1 MTSKLKNRRA
11 SPKLSK
17 QKKSPPRARGRPRS
31 AKPTG
36 RVSGNRKVTGYEAG
50 RIKRA
55 RAQLKGLSAGLMPW
69 EQPGLSCVQA
79 VKVFLEALPITKGI
93 LQGQTMRLLPHQ
105 HEFIE
110 MIYGS
115 DPQPKLGISSLPRG
129 NGKTALVANLALCHL
144 LGPEAETRGAVY
156 SAATDRAQAALTFAE
171 IEATICAVPQFSV
184 RCAISGYHKRITVL
198 DGHGEGS
205 VYEALSADAPRA
217 FGLAPSLWLYDELAQ
232 AKDRK
237 LLDALMTATG
247 KRRNSLGLIIS
258 TQAQTDDHPL
268 SILIDEA
275 IAGRAPGTACQLK
288 AAPMDADPFAL
299 ETIRDCNPASGIY
312 LNESDLV
319 AAADMARRSYAFEP
333 AYRNLRL
340 NQRIRTDVDA
350 RLVDAA
356 TWNRG
361 AVPVIERNLVGK
373 NCTCGLD
380 LAAKHDLTAF
390 ILAFPSPDGSF
401 DILCQ
406 VLDPARATRGS
417 SSRRARIVRA
427 MDPRWFF
434 DLRPWRDH
442 RPRMGAARDYR
453 SWRQRFRI
461 KEIRYDKYLHGR
473 DQARDGEGRRYPS
486 ALSNTSRGSFRM
498 GPALRFLP
506 TNCAP
511 DRSAMGAT
519 PILTHCIGNAVVV
532 ADAAD
537 NLKFHK
543 GRSHSTSKLRIDGA
557 VAMAM
562 AISPMAAE
570 EPRTFQLMFI

>member
-268 SILIDEA
+268 SILIDGA

-299 ETIRDCNPASGIY
+299 ETIQDCNPASGIY

-350 RLVDAA
+350 RLVDSA

-380 LAAKHDLTAF
+380 LAAKHDLTAL
-390 ILAFPSPDGSF
+390 ILAFPSPNGSF
-401 DILCQ
+401 DVLCRFWTPQGQLAGRRPGERELFEQWISAGFLISVPGEIIDPEWVVRELAIL
-406 VLDPARATRGS
+406 AE
-417 SSRRARIVRA
+417 
-427 MDPRWFF
+427 
-434 DLRPWRDH
+434 
-442 RPRMGAARDYR
+442 
-453 SWRQRFRI
+453 RFRFQ
-461 KEIRYDKYLHGR
+461 EIRYDKYRIAELKLAMAKAGVNLPLVEHQQGFV
-473 DQARDGEGRRYPS
+473 S
-486 ALSNTSRGSFRM
+486 M
-498 GPALRFLP
+498 GPALSLLADKLRAGQVRHGG
-506 TNCAP
+506 N
-511 DRSAMGAT
+511 

-532 ADAAD
+532 GDASD

-543 GRSHSTSKLRIDGA
+543 GKSHSTSKLRIDGA
-557 VAMAM
+557 VALAM
-562 AISPMAAE
+562 AVSPMPAE